1 MAITLREGRNRQI
14 RRMFDAVGYVVRDL
28 HRTEIMGIG
37 LEGLTVGQWKECSP
51 QEMEL
56 IRACLEG
63 ADADADDAAASEEEE
78 EDD

>member
-1 MAITLREGRNRQI
+1 
-14 RRMFDAVGYVVRDL
+14 MFDAAGYVVRDL

-51 QEMEL
+51 EEMEL
-56 IRACLEG
+56 IRACLE
-63 ADADADDAAASEEEE
+63 ADADADAADAAASEEEE

>member
-1 MAITLREGRNRQI
+1 
-14 RRMFDAVGYVVRDL
+14 
-28 HRTEIMGIG
+28 MGIG

-51 QEMEL
+51 EEMEL

-63 ADADADDAAASEEEE
+63 ADADADAADAAASEEEE

>member
-1 MAITLREGRNRQI
+1 
-14 RRMFDAVGYVVRDL
+14 
-28 HRTEIMGIG
+28 MGIG